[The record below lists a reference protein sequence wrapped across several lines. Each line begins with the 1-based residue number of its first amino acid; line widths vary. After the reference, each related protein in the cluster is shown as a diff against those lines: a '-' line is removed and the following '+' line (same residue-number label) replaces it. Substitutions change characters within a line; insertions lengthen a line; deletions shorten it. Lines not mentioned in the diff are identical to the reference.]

1 MVLSLPALA
10 IDCPCPRDMYKMEE
24 LQFRAREKGRALRPV
39 AMRKYISVLDIN
51 RKPMYQNK
59 L

>member
-1 MVLSLPALA
+1 
-10 IDCPCPRDMYKMEE
+10 MYKMEE